1 MGFKLCFAL
10 LFLCTLLFGL
20 AIADDGKV
28 HIVYMGSLLNNDK
41 EELVTSHLQVLS
53 SVLESPRHAEQS
65 LVRSYTYAFNGFA
78 AVLSKEQAT
87 ALVGKAGV
95 LSVFPDPVLNLHT
108 THSWDYLEKDL
119 AMAGSSYKQPKSSG
133 ADVIIGF
140 LDTGIWPEAAS
151 FSDKGMGPVPS
162 RWKGKCVDGG
172 GDFNASNCNRK
183 IIGARYYEGG
193 EGLDLVKTI
202 KPKFVFPPIPTP
214 RDYSGHGTFTASTAA
229 GSFVDNANY
238 NGLAKGTARGG
249 PASSSTRIATYRVC
263 GVPYGCPGVQ
273 ILAGFDDA
281 VKDGVDIV
289 SISIGSDSSNQ
300 FDFVNDP
307 IAIGAFHATHK
318 GILVVSSAGNDGP
331 DSQTVVN
338 SAPWIFTVGAT
349 SIDRDFQSNVV
360 LGNGKIIQGKGIT
373 YSNLSQSAVHPL
385 VYGGSI
391 PAESCDGRPF
401 DPVAAS
407 HCVLGC
413 LDENKMKGKIVVCI
427 PNDTAIST
435 GTMASNFQFFTGAVG
450 MIVVHDLQPSE
461 AYDYGTFAGTTISK
475 SSATEIFSYINST
488 RNPVATI
495 TPTEVVTNY
504 KPAPVVASFSSRG
517 PGALTQNILK
527 PDISAPGLNIIAA
540 SDPPDTGFIDG
551 KLPETMSTS
560 FYMMS
565 GTSVAVPH
573 VSGAAAF
580 LKSMNPTWSPSV
592 IRSALMTTA
601 IVRNNM
607 GKFLTNAGTPFDFGA
622 GVVNPIGALQPG
634 LVYETSTDDYF
645 HFLCNYGLD
654 TENIKLIAANKTYR
668 CPSGAKVDL
677 ISNMNY
683 PSIAISKLNIVNGST
698 IVSRSVTNIS
708 PDLAPTYKVT
718 IGAPPG
724 LSVKVSP
731 QILQFSQTSKK
742 LSFDV
747 VFKATKV
754 ATKGYVF
761 GTLVWSDGKHNVR
774 TPFAVNLV

>member
-20 AIADDGKV
+20 TIADDGKV
-28 HIVYMGSLLNNDK
+28 HIVYLGSLLHNNR
-41 EELVTSHLQVLS
+41 EQLVTSHLEVLS
-53 SVLESPRHAEQS
+53 SVLESPRQAEQS

-87 ALVGKAGV
+87 ALGGKAGV

-119 AMAGSSYKQPKSSG
+119 AMAGSSYRQPKSSG
-133 ADVIIGF
+133 FDVIIGF

-162 RWKGKCVDGG
+162 RWKVKCVKGE
-172 GDFNASNCNRK
+172 DFDVSNCNRK
-183 IIGARYYEGG
+183 IIGARYYSGG
-193 EGLDLVKTI
+193 VDEDLVTSI
-202 KPKFVFPPIPTP
+202 KPKYVFPPIMTA
-214 RDYSGHGTFTASTAA
+214 RDYVGHGTFTASTAA

-249 PASSSTRIATYRVC
+249 PASYSTRIAMYRVC
-263 GVPYGCPGVQ
+263 GVDYGCPGVQ
-273 ILAGFDDA
+273 ILAAFDNA
-281 VKDGVDIV
+281 VKDGVNIV
-289 SISIGSDSSNQ
+289 SISIGSHSSNQ
-300 FDFVNDP
+300 TDFVNDP

-318 GILVVSSAGNDGP
+318 GILVVSSAGNEGP

-338 SAPWIFTVGAT
+338 SAPWIFTVGAI
-349 SIDRDFQSNVV
+349 SIDRDFQS
-360 LGNGKIIQGKGIT
+360 KIIQGKGIT

-391 PAESCDGRPF
+391 PAESCDRRPF

-407 HCVLGC
+407 NCVLGC
-413 LDENKMKGKIVVCI
+413 LDENKMKGRIVVCI
-427 PNDTAIST
+427 ANDTATSR
-435 GTMASNFQFFTGAVG
+435 GTMETEIEFFTGAVG
-450 MIVVHDLQPSE
+450 MIVVDDLQLSE
-461 AYDYGTFAGTTISK
+461 AYDYGTFAGTAISK

-540 SDPPDTGFIDG
+540 WDPPDTGFIDTV
-551 KLPETMSTS
+551 LSETMSTT

-580 LKSMNPTWSPSV
+580 LKSMKPSWSSSV

-607 GKFLTNAGTPFDFGA
+607 EELMTNESDIAGTPFDFGA
-622 GVVNPIGALQPG
+622 GVVNPIGTLQPG
-634 LVYETSTDDYF
+634 LVYETSIDDYF
-645 HFLCNYGLD
+645 HFL
-654 TENIKLIAANKTYR
+654 
-668 CPSGAKVDL
+668 
-677 ISNMNY
+677 
-683 PSIAISKLNIVNGST
+683 
-698 IVSRSVTNIS
+698 
-708 PDLAPTYKVT
+708 
-718 IGAPPG
+718 
-724 LSVKVSP
+724 
-731 QILQFSQTSKK
+731 
-742 LSFDV
+742 
-747 VFKATKV
+747 
-754 ATKGYVF
+754 
-761 GTLVWSDGKHNVR
+761 
-774 TPFAVNLV
+774 

>member
-20 AIADDGKV
+20 SIADDGKV
-28 HIVYMGSLLNNDK
+28 HIVYMGSLVNNNK

-162 RWKGKCVDGG
+162 RWKGKCVKGE
-172 GDFNASNCNRK
+172 DFNASNCNRK
-183 IIGARYYEGG
+183 IIGARYYSGG
-193 EGLDLVKTI
+193 VDEDLVTSI
-202 KPKFVFPPIPTP
+202 KPKELLPPIMTA
-214 RDYSGHGTFTASTAA
+214 RDYVGHGTFTASTAA

-238 NGLAKGTARGG
+238 IGLVMGTARGG
-249 PASSSTRIATYRVC
+249 PASSSTRIAMYRVC
-263 GVPYGCPGVQ
+263 GWDYGCPGVQ

-300 FDFVNDP
+300 ADFVKDP
-307 IAIGAFHATHK
+307 IAIGAFHATNK
-318 GILVVSSAGNDGP
+318 GILVVSSAGNEGP

-373 YSNLSQSAVHPL
+373 FSNLSQSAVHPL
-385 VYGGSI
+385 VYGGST
-391 PAESCDGRPF
+391 PAESCDPPF

-407 HCVLGC
+407 NCVLGC
-413 LDENKMKGKIVVCI
+413 LDANKTKGKIVVCI
-427 PNDTAIST
+427 ANDTATSRGYMTAEIE
-435 GTMASNFQFFTGAVG
+435 AYTGAVG
-450 MIVVHDLQPSE
+450 MIVVDDLQLSE

-540 SDPPDTGFIDG
+540 WDPPDTGFIDG

-560 FYMMS
+560 FYIMS

-724 LSVKVSP
+724 LTVKVSP
-731 QILQFSQTSKK
+731 EILQFSQTSKK